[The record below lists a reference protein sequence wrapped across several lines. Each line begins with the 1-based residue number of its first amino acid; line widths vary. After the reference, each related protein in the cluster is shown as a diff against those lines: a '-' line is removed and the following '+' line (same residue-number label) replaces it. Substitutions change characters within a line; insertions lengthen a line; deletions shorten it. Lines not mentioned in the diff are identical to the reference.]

1 MPNKN
6 GISLGK
12 ADRVIVRFL
21 EKSERLVSTYEIAKS
36 LNLSWATV
44 NTHCYKLM
52 SFGVISGRNEEV
64 KIGMKRI
71 VWGLI
76 DSPASV

>member
-1 MPNKN
+1 MPIKN

-21 EKSERLVSTYEIAKS
+21 EKSEKTLSTYEIAKS

-52 SFGVISGRNEEV
+52 SFGVIIGRNEEV

-71 VWGLI
+71 VWELI
-76 DSPASV
+76 GSSTDV

>member
-1 MPNKN
+1 MPGKN
-6 GISLGK
+6 GISIGK
-12 ADRVIVRFL
+12 ADKVVLRLL
-21 EKSERLVSTYEIAKS
+21 EKSGRALSTYEIAKA
-36 LNLSWATV
+36 LKLSWATV

-71 VWGLI
+71 VWELSG
-76 DSPASV
+76 SPAGV